1 MELNRK
7 KLVSFMLTAGS
18 LLAALVMLN
27 GCKKSEPTTTK
38 PEATAMKQE
47 MAKQETVA
55 DEAATQVASA
65 TEQTM
70 CPIMDGNKIN
80 KNVFVEYQGK
90 KVYFCCPDCKAKFL
104 AEPEKYIAELPQFKK

>member
-1 MELNRK
+1 MELNSK
-7 KLVSFMLTAGS
+7 KFVSAIMITGTLFV
-18 LLAALVMLN
+18 ALIILN
-27 GCKKSEPTTTK
+27 GCKKSEPTTTE

-47 MAKQETVA
+47 MAKKETVA

-65 TEQTM
+65 SEQTM

-90 KVYFCCPDCKAKFL
+90 KVYFCCPDCKEKFL